1 MPGLSHLRYAL
12 RTLARSR
19 GFTVIA
25 ILTLA
30 LGIGANSAIFS
41 VVNAVLLRRLP
52 YADADRLVLLWGTD
66 RADSD
71 RRSQISFT
79 DMDDWRKQN
88 HVFEDVAAYEH
99 WDASMAGDFA
109 PERVPGMQVSDG
121 YFALMRG
128 TPLLGRVFL
137 PEDQIEGKD

>member
-1 MPGLSHLRYAL
+1 VALRYAF
-12 RTLARSR
+12 RTLAKSR
-19 GFTVIA
+19 GFTVVA

-41 VVNAVLLRRLP
+41 VVNAVLLRQLP
-52 YADADRLVLLWGTD
+52 YADPDRLVLLWGSNQ
-66 RADSD
+66 ADSD
-71 RRSQISFT
+71 RRNQISFT
-79 DMDDWRKQN
+79 DMDDWRRQN

-121 YFALMRG
+121 
-128 TPLLGRVFL
+128 
-137 PEDQIEGKD
+137 